1 MHQEAADKLSAAEG
15 DPAVLGHRVSFPLA
29 EKITSVFV
37 TERIRL
43 FEMATRWV

>member
-15 DPAVLGHRVSFPLA
+15 DLPFGSPGFFPLA

>member
-15 DPAVLGHRVSFPLA
+15 DLPFWVTGFLSLA